1 MRFGRRRK
9 KNPRRKGILL
19 DIYIWFYTGVALT
32 ILGAIGTAIGPGVR
46 DPIVR
51 TLNTEIAAV
60 GVSMIFLTYNH
71 TIALLTYIAAST
83 IISMILLRAIVRLE
97 EVGAELDD

>member
-1 MRFGRRRK
+1 M
-9 KNPRRKGILL
+9 L
-19 DIYIWFYTGVALT
+19 DIYVWFYTGCILA
-32 ILGAIGTAIGPGVR
+32 ILGSIGTVIGPGVK

-71 TIALLTYIAAST
+71 TIALLTFVAAT
-83 IISMILLRAIVRLE
+83 VIITMILLRAIVRLE
-97 EVGAELDD
+97 EMGANV

>member
-1 MRFGRRRK
+1 M
-9 KNPRRKGILL
+9 L
-19 DIYIWFYTGVALT
+19 DIYIWFYTGCALT
-32 ILGAIGTAIGPGVR
+32 LIGSIGTVIGPGVK

-71 TIALLTYIAAST
+71 TIALLTFVAAT
-83 IISMILLRAIVRLE
+83 VIITMILLRAVVRLE
-97 EVGAELDD
+97 EMGAKV